1 VPSLGIITTPYAV
14 SPISP
19 SAVGLSGGSG
29 LGQLGERIKSGGEQ
43 KVMNIL
49 TRFVR
54 EETGAETIE
63 YALVLG
69 LIALAAVA
77 GLTAVGGSVTT
88 IWSSIATAMAAA

>member
-1 VPSLGIITTPYAV
+1 
-14 SPISP
+14 
-19 SAVGLSGGSG
+19 
-29 LGQLGERIKSGGEQ
+29 
-43 KVMNIL
+43 MNIL

-77 GLTAVGGSVTT
+77 GLTAVGGSVST
-88 IWSSIATAMAAA
+88 IWASIATAMAGA